1 MINHRLILGLGN
13 THQNMKMRT
22 PYGRT
27 LDSEN
32 NAYKQCQDYLCPSE
46 SKIQEWFPSSL
57 EARIRAKGAFFKNK
71 E

>member
-1 MINHRLILGLGN
+1 ML
-13 THQNMKMRT
+13 T

-57 EARIRAKGAFFKNK
+57 EARIRAKGAFLK
-71 E
+71 